1 MPQRNNSVV
10 CLPCLLVTLVSRN
23 LQFTSVT
30 KSSSD
35 RILNSNSACHCCWA
49 VTRCKF
55 VDNQSVGNTINNSIS
70 RPSDERTVPLCGP
83 TRPGA
88 SSPPR
93 YIYLSGSDDAIEQWT
108 GGRGDGIAGGSE
120 EQRERI
126 DRASRSGGAT
136 RRVSTDSLMGKNETL
151 QLRFSG

>member
-1 MPQRNNSVV
+1 MRRRQNTVPAMLILFELR
-10 CLPCLLVTLVSRN
+10 LLLSG
-23 LQFTSVT
+23 
-30 KSSSD
+30 
-35 RILNSNSACHCCWA
+35 HEMY
-49 VTRCKF
+49 KF

-70 RPSDERTVPLCGP
+70 RPSDERTVALCGP

-108 GGRGDGIAGGSE
+108 GGRGDGIAEGSE

-136 RRVSTDSLMGKNETL
+136 RRVSTDGLMGKNETL

>member
-1 MPQRNNSVV
+1 MRGDKWTKNAQTSKHGAGYVDILFELR
-10 CLPCLLVTLVSRN
+10 LLLSGHKMY
-23 LQFTSVT
+23 
-30 KSSSD
+30 KS
-35 RILNSNSACHCCWA
+35 
-49 VTRCKF
+49 

-126 DRASRSGGAT
+126 DRASRSGGAALHGGFQPT
-136 RRVSTDSLMGKNETL
+136 PSWARMKHYNYGFQVKR
-151 QLRFSG
+151 